1 MLCQSDLIYIRL
13 MYLRL
18 ISIAHHCIEINECEE
33 YEIQMCRNLMLFLLL
48 GERAH
53 LCGLFCDCQELDD
66 TFDRLITRTKV
77 PEKRCEAI
85 LEVIEDRLRLPWPRG
100 AIKLPIDR

>member
-1 MLCQSDLIYIRL
+1 MGAAVPTAPMFIRPF
-13 MYLRL
+13 
-18 ISIAHHCIEINECEE
+18 IEINKCEE